1 MIFYFSC
8 TGNTRWAARQIA
20 DATDD
25 ELVFIPDLEDSAYTP
40 SLQDGERIGFCFPV
54 HGWQPPRIVRQFIR
68 RLNIVDAE
76 RHYTYALITAGDTI
90 SETARI
96 LRKELAAVGLPLHA
110 TCSLLMPESY
120 VGLPFMDVDNKENEK
135 RKIEEAQKKLEWFI
149 QQVKACNKGIEDLD
163 IGRWPRIN
171 SRIIGNFFH
180 RYLVTDR
187 PFHVDTERCLRC
199 GLCANACPVK
209 NIVGGKG
216 QTPQW
221 NHDGTCLSCFAC
233 YHHCP
238 THAIEYGSRTKNKG
252 QYYFKK
258 EQ

>member
-8 TGNTRWAARQIA
+8 TGNTRWAAKQIA

-120 VGLPFMDVDNKENEK
+120 VGLPFMDVDKPEKEAKKKREADEK
-135 RKIEEAQKKLEWFI
+135 LSRF
-149 QQVKACNKGIEDLD
+149 IEDIRQRRHGVRD
-163 IGRWPRIN
+163 ILMGNWPRIN
-171 SRIIGNFFH
+171 SRLIGDVFIRWIIKDTPF
-180 RYLVTDR
+180 RVDPDR
-187 PFHVDTERCLRC
+187 CIGC
-199 GLCANACPVK
+199 GLCTRNCPVGDMAMDESK
-209 NIVGGKG
+209 HPVWLHNGK
-216 QTPQW
+216 
-221 NHDGTCLSCFAC
+221 CLSCFAC